1 MAPNNQWTHQTDSVI
16 SRSPATVRVKN
27 LQSTITGPQDAW
39 GRHDRPQPI
48 SISATVTFEK
58 PFNTTSSGD
67 VLAFDTLHYGFLSK
81 AILAALDRCSAND
94 DIKSLEDLLDYIWR
108 DLTYTSMKSL
118 QFDQIDKSNKEAAL
132 VNYFRATAMQI
143 TAKLPKAS
151 LAGDGVS
158 MTATVIAD
166 TVVDEALVPRASRS
180 VKIHDVRI
188 PILIGVNP
196 NEREAKQVVIANVDI
211 DGFTTD
217 SGLWTVEQVVVEV
230 SSVMDLGTRVRYTNM
245 VRI

>member
-1 MAPNNQWTHQTDSVI
+1 
-16 SRSPATVRVKN
+16 
-27 LQSTITGPQDAW
+27 
-39 GRHDRPQPI
+39 
-48 SISATVTFEK
+48 
-58 PFNTTSSGD
+58 
-67 VLAFDTLHYGFLSK
+67 
-81 AILAALDRCSAND
+81 
-94 DIKSLEDLLDYIWR
+94 
-108 DLTYTSMKSL
+108 MKSL
-118 QFDQIDKSNKEAAL
+118 LYDQVENSNKEAAL

-180 VKIHDVRI
+180 VKVHDVRI

-217 SGLWTVEQVVVEV
+217 SGLWTVEQVFVDV
-230 SSVMDLGTRVRYTNM
+230 SCAIDLEEAVC
-245 VRI
+245 